1 MKILCFTP
9 LPYGSGAGWW
19 GRDLALTVLGFRDLG
34 HDAFLVCYR
43 TTHSKDPEGRPV
55 LLINR
60 DEAGSLSWWR
70 NQRPDLVI
78 LGLWTRPK
86 YDAIRRAALSATPRV
101 IERAD
106 SDGMRTAS
114 CGLRVYAQRRYD
126 YFRDRSYQWPASV
139 SAPAS
144 VFYSCA
150 SILITPWIEARLTRT
165 LRLIPALT
173 VETPRA
179 TRLWKRL
186 ARRIRADSSRIHCIP
201 HPIQTDIF
209 RYDPTIPKRPQII
222 SVGRW
227 ESYQKNLPH
236 LLRSIKRFLE
246 HHQNWNALVIG
257 SGLPSKAPS
266 SRITFLNPLPAELVA
281 RQMQESTI
289 FLSSSRYESF
299 GLATAEALCCG
310 CVPLGPPNL
319 VALTFFRSFL
329 NTSFLDLQ
337 NVSLEGWPAQ
347 LPDST
352 KSAGFSSRAIKCF
365 NPRNVASLFLK
376 IFP

>member
-9 LPYGSGAGWW
+9 LPYGNGSGWW
-19 GRDLALTVLGFRDLG
+19 GRDLALTVAGFRKLG
-34 HDAFLVCYR
+34 YESSLVCYS
-43 TTHSKDPEGRPV
+43 TTHSRDPEGRPV
-55 LLINR
+55 LLITPK
-60 DEAGSLSWWR
+60 EATSSLWWK
-70 NQRPDLVI
+70 NQKPDLVV

-86 YDAIRRAALSATPRV
+86 YDPIRRAALSATPRV

-114 CGLRVYAQRRYD
+114 CGLRAYAQRRYD
-126 YFRDRSYQWPASV
+126 YFRDRSYQWPAFV

-150 SILITPWIEARLTRT
+150 SILMTPWIEARLTRT

-186 ARRIRADSSRIHCIP
+186 ASRNQVDPSRIRCIP

-209 RYDPTIPKRPQII
+209 KYDPTIPKRTQII

-227 ESYQKNLPH
+227 ESYQKNFPR
-236 LLRSIKRFLE
+236 LLQSLKRFLK

-257 SGLPSKAPS
+257 SGLPSKAPYA
-266 SRITFLNPLPAELVA
+266 RMTFLDPLPAELLA
-281 RQMQESTI
+281 RQMQESAL

-299 GLATAEALCCG
+299 GLATAEAICCG

-329 NTSFLDLQ
+329 STSFLNSQ
-337 NVSLEGWPAQ
+337 SFFPENWPVQ

-352 KSAGFSSRAIKCF
+352 KSADFSSRAIKCF
-365 NPRNVASLFLK
+365 DPRNVASLFLN